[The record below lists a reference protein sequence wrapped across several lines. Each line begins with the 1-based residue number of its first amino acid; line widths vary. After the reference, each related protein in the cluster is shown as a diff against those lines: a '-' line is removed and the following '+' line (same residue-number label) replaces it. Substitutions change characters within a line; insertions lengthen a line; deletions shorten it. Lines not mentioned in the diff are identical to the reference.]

1 ARTAP
6 PPLLGGAQAA
16 LGAALLAAGRPV
28 EAATAFKR
36 AQAEGVGPLAA
47 LGLGSTALAEG
58 QWAQASSKLTEA
70 RDGGTAEVAAVA
82 GYGLAVVAFQ
92 QGNAKDFKQ
101 PDAAG
106 PGTRAKRG
114 PGR

>member
-28 EAATAFKR
+28 EAATAFGR
-36 AQAEGVGPLAA
+36 AQSEGVGSLAA
-47 LGLGSTALAEG
+47 LGLGSTALAQG

-70 RDGGTAEVAAVA
+70 RDSGTSDVAAVA
-82 GYGLAVVAFQ
+82 GYGLAVVAFH
-92 QGNAKDFKQ
+92 QGDAKGF
-101 PDAAG
+101 
-106 PGTRAKRG
+106 
-114 PGR
+114 